1 METLR
6 EVKGIKL
13 NKSRGLFNLSTGE
26 NISLWFNEETKED
39 LMEASDKDFLK
50 LVRKILTIR
59 SN

>member
-13 NKSRGLFNLSTGE
+13 NKSRGLFNLSTVE

-39 LMEASDKDFLK
+39 LMEASGKDFLK